1 MILDKISQ
9 NTYNNTS
16 EFNGKSIQ
24 VLHFV
29 IGLLLLQNLLPT
41 LLVKS

>member
-29 IGLLLLQNLLPT
+29 IGLLLQNLLPT